1 MNPEKIKNIIEAMI
15 MVSEAPISA
24 AKLYQLID
32 NEDIS
37 EAQIKSAI
45 ELLQQDYCDRG
56 VRLFSVAS
64 GYRFQAA
71 SEYKDWFHLL
81 LHEKPHRY
89 SKALLETLAI
99 IAYRQPVTRAD
110 VEAIRGVAVSSS
122 IMKTLMEREWVRI
135 VGYRDVPGKPAI
147 YSTTK
152 VFLDYFNLKS
162 LSELPPLNEI
172 KDLSSLMKEGDQA
185 LEKSEEILNHLES
198 KNIESCSKLNQA
210 RTAED
215 SSEKVS
221 DNISERSGKDSLEEI
236 AQEVP
241 EAESVGDEN
250 NNQVDLVVT
259 KKEDHIQDISEDN
272 KQTINE

>member
-15 MVSEAPISA
+15 MVSEAPISS

-56 VRLFSVAS
+56 VRLVSVAS

-135 VGYRDVPGKPAI
+135 VGHRDVPGKPAI

-185 LEKSEEILNHLES
+185 LEQSEEILNHLES
-198 KNIESCSKLNQA
+198 KNIELGSQLNQ
-210 RTAED
+210 TETVD
-215 SSEKVS
+215 ESSDQVS
-221 DNISERSGKDSLEEI
+221 DNISERSGKDSLKEI

-241 EAESVGDEN
+241 EAECVGDEN

-259 KKEDHIQDISEDN
+259 KKEDPIQDISEDN